1 LTIADSSFLTIGKAA
16 GTGSLVLILA
26 GCVMLHVRLRN
37 LPSLSLLIALATNA
51 LWLAGGQST
60 LRDVLT
66 PSHARFPTTTTTGN
80 NARGALATL
89 DQAAMAE
96 NAVIAGDTLLAFW
109 VALSLALAVACI
121 PRLRKDQGESG

>member
-1 LTIADSSFLTIGKAA
+1 LTIADSSFLMIGKAA

-66 PSHARFPTTTTTGN
+66 PSHAPFPITTTGN

-109 VALSLALAVACI
+109 VALSLALAVASI

>member
-1 LTIADSSFLTIGKAA
+1 MTIADSSFLMIGKAA

-66 PSHARFPTTTTTGN
+66 PSHAPFPITTTGN
-80 NARGALATL
+80 NARRALATL

-109 VALSLALAVACI
+109 VALSFALAVASI

>member
-1 LTIADSSFLTIGKAA
+1 MIGKAA

-66 PSHARFPTTTTTGN
+66 PSHAPFPITTTGN

-109 VALSLALAVACI
+109 VALSFALAVASI